1 MRLVA
6 VAPNPSIDRLYELDR
21 LERDAIN
28 RPRVETWVA
37 GGKGLNVARAAVA
50 LGAEVAALAL
60 LAGHAGRWVAETLT
74 GEGIAGRF
82 AWTDGETRSC
92 IAIHDATDDTLTELN
107 EAGPPVSPVAW
118 AGFVET
124 LRAELAS
131 DGAGLIAIS
140 GSLPPG
146 APPDGLAQLAT
157 VGREAGVRVA
167 LDAGAPVLGPALET
181 GPWLVKLNAAEAGA
195 TLGLPTAADEAG
207 AAEAAGGI
215 AARSG
220 GAVIVTRGLAGAVAV
235 GPGGVALRVAP
246 PPIRGSY
253 PVGGGDAFLAGV
265 AVATLR
271 GRSFDDAL
279 RLGAGAAIANA
290 LVRGAGRLDPAEAER
305 LAAVLR
311 VEPIAG

>member
-6 VAPNPSIDRLYELDR
+6 VAPNPSIDRLYEVDR

-28 RPRVETWVA
+28 RPRVETRVA

-50 LGAEVAALAL
+50 LGAEVSALAL
-60 LAGHAGRWVAETLT
+60 LAGHAGRWVAEALA
-74 GEGIAGRF
+74 GEGIAGRY

-92 IAIHDATDDTLTELN
+92 VAVHDATDDTLTELN
-107 EAGPPVSPVAW
+107 EAGPPVSAAGW

-124 LRAELAS
+124 LRAELVS
-131 DGAGLIAIS
+131 GGAGLISIS

-146 APPDGLAQLAT
+146 APPDGLAQLAS
-157 VGREAGVRVA
+157 VGRRADVRVA
-167 LDAGAPVLGPALET
+167 LDAGGPVLGPALQT
-181 GPWLVKLNAAEAGA
+181 GPWLVKLNAAEAGV
-195 TLGLPTAADEAG
+195 TLGLPAAGDDAR
-207 AAEAAGGI
+207 AVEAARGI

-235 GPGGVALRVAP
+235 GPDGAAFRVAP
-246 PPIRGSY
+246 PPVRGSY

-279 RLGAGAAIANA
+279 RLGAAAAIANA
-290 LVRGAGRLDPAEAER
+290 LVRGAGRFDPSEAER
-305 LAAVLR
+305 LAAVIR
-311 VEPIAG
+311 VTPIAG